1 MESVLSFDSVSF
13 SYHSVKGETTA
24 VSNLSFSIQQGEF
37 TVLVG
42 PSGCGK
48 GMGMKRKLLFL
59 HGSFLG
65 LPAVFYL
72 K

>member
-1 MESVLSFDSVSF
+1 MEPVLSFDSVSF

-48 GMGMKRKLLFL
+48 GMGGKRKLFCTKVSWDYLLLFI
-59 HGSFLG
+59 
-65 LPAVFYL
+65 
-72 K
+72 